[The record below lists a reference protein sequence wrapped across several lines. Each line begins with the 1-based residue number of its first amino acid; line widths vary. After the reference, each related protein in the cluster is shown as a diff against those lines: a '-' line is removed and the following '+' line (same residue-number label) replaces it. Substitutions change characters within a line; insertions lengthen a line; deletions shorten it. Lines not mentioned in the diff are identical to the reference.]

1 MSTKNLYLLH
11 FNNYFDRKIKKYSTL
26 SEYQTNAS
34 YKTFSNINF
43 IYGNGVETTQ
53 IFNIKNKEESESQHY
68 NYCLVVDKED
78 KIESRWFVLE
88 QIRNSAGQ
96 YTISLKRDL
105 ISDFWDDIY
114 KSKFYM
120 EKSSFDPWTY
130 HAIYYDSDSI
140 GTAMFN
146 EEPVNM
152 NLQPYKKTD
161 ISQSEFNWLTAFIP
175 KTGTGASGTI
185 AAHKYDNINL
195 SGTLTEDE
203 MNILDVASYGITTSS
218 KAYLYI
224 SPMTR
229 GVLFDTTFTDLYEV
243 ELKFNGSYSGKAVS
257 KAYGSYHYNGVFD
270 SNRLVYNSIF
280 DTEDTPLIMGSYTV
294 SAGDSASLA
303 TKIAANSKSYG
314 SLILSAAQDY
324 NNYNA
329 IKNIINKY
337 NHKIVKKPNDNKC
350 YKLNIT
356 YEVKTSI
363 NKVDNISATNIYN
376 LIKNTDSDFN
386 IGFCNN
392 WVTEDEKYYY
402 TFTFEELSTV
412 ADYLVIPETR
422 QHTIDLPYDII
433 TFPYHKSSNF
443 TFNGKTIINQNQLS
457 FVNNFANPD
466 GTDDYITAYDVII
479 TPYCPLNNLTLDGKT
494 ITAVGLVDGAD
505 YSTST
510 VGALVFYCPYNT
522 SDFTFD
528 YTAGA
533 IWQDNGK
540 ISYLSRKF
548 EIVSPDNSQS
558 SPLLLYENNEDGNI
572 TLNIKQTLLPY
583 NSRLQVL
590 PEYRNYNGYYN
601 DNSNRGLIYSLTRL
615 TQMSNSWVSYVNENS
630 NYQKLFDA
638 QISYSEEQNKISN
651 QKAYNNIAL
660 SEKNALM
667 SAATGLV
674 NVGVS
679 AASGN
684 AGKAI
689 AGALSTTTGVA
700 SNAMS
705 IQNAYANQ
713 ALTEKAQ
720 QSAIQY
726 TKDNFYLQ
734 MESIQNR
741 SSTISTVGGLFNGYN
756 YCPYIL
762 YYKSVLTLRDNGN
775 NVIKKYFDMN
785 GFTYNIPF
793 NIPKYGINNKC
804 DTYVKGFI
812 YRFTD
817 DIDADANLCTAIN
830 NELKAGVYV

>member
-96 YTISLKRDL
+96 YTVSLKRDL

-120 EKSSFDPWTY
+120 EKSSFDAWDSY
-130 HAIYYDSDSI
+130 GLYYGSSLF

-146 EEPVNM
+146 EEPINM

-161 ISQSEFNWLTAFIP
+161 ISQSDFNWLTAFIP
-175 KTGTGASGTI
+175 KMGTGASGTI
-185 AAHKYDNINL
+185 VAHNYINPNV

-203 MNILDVASYGITTSS
+203 MNILDVASNGITTSS
-218 KAYLYI
+218 KAYVYV
-224 SPMTR
+224 SPMAE
-229 GVLFDTTFTDLYEV
+229 GAIDTTFTALYEV
-243 ELKFNGSYSGKAVS
+243 ELKFNGSYSGKTSS
-257 KAYGSYHYNGVFD
+257 KSYGSYYYNKVLNPNTLYYD
-270 SNRLVYNSIF
+270 IDAEN
-280 DTEDTPLIMGSYTV
+280 TPLIMGSYTG
-294 SAGDSASLA
+294 SADDAASIA
-303 TKIAANSKSYG
+303 TKISNTPKSYG

-324 NNYNA
+324 DNYNN
-329 IKNIINKY
+329 IKNIMNKY
-337 NHKIVKKPNDNKC
+337 NHKIVKKPNDSKY
-350 YKLNIT
+350 YKLDIT
-356 YEVKTSI
+356 YEVITSNNKIDKT
-363 NKVDNISATNIYN
+363 SATNIYN
-376 LIKNTDSDFN
+376 LIKKADSDFN
-386 IGFCNN
+386 IGFCKN
-392 WVTEDEKYYY
+392 WVAEDVIYYY
-402 TFTFEELSTV
+402 TISFEEISNI
-412 ADYLVIPETR
+412 ADTLVIPENR

-443 TFNGKTIINQNQLS
+443 TFNGKTIINQNQLA
-457 FVNNFANPD
+457 FVNDFANPD

-479 TPYCPLNNLTLDGKT
+479 TPYCPLSNLTLDGKT
-494 ITAVGLVDGAD
+494 ITAVGLVEGTD

-510 VGALVFYCPYNT
+510 TGSLVFYCPYNT
-522 SDFTFD
+522 ADFTFD
-528 YTAGA
+528 YTAGS
-533 IWQDNGK
+533 IWDYGK
-540 ISYLSRKF
+540 GKLGYLSRKF
-548 EIVSPDNSQS
+548 EIVSPDNSES
-558 SPLLLYENNEDGNI
+558 TPLLLYENSEDGNI

-590 PEYRNYNGYYN
+590 PLYANYNGYYN

-638 QISYSEEQNKISN
+638 QISYSEEQNRISN
-651 QKAYNNIAL
+651 EKAYNNIAL
-660 SEKNALM
+660 SEKNAIM

-679 AASGN
+679 AATGN
-684 AGKAI
+684 VGKAVTS
-689 AGALSTTTGVA
+689 ALSTTTGVA

-762 YYKSVLTLRDNGN
+762 YYQSTIFNIFDSDEN

-793 NIPKYGINNKC
+793 NFPTYWINNKC
-804 DTYVKGFI
+804 NTYVKGFI